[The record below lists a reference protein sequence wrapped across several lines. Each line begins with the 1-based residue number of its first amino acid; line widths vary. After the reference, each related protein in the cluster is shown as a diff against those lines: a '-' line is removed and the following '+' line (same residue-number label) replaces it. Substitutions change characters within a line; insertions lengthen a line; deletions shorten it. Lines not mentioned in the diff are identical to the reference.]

1 MHVCLS
7 MFDLLLSLLIKEL
20 TRYELLCEKP
30 LYILLILGD
39 NSRIYLNKPIALA
52 AGLIK
57 YV

>member
-1 MHVCLS
+1 

-39 NSRIYLNKPIALA
+39 NSRTYLNKPIAPNVSELPN
-52 AGLIK
+52 K
-57 YV
+57 QY